1 MLVAAPTATGPTGD
15 LTIFSGIL
23 LQASL
28 FVMFAVMHEEAKR
41 LHVRGPLGV
50 LREALTFGMLFVLF
64 WVNIAVTLPGIYVAV
79 NLARFNGQYLG
90 YYYRQVFAIGHEHA
104 LVVLLAISLMMLVAL
119 MYRVKGIVGALAGL
133 TMTVGYV
140 VCTVANVLFIF
151 FLVPNGSTFISYM
164 SDGIALM
171 FVGVLLALVGIAF
184 SRGGPKRP
192 PADGEPSMPLSSGKK
207 LESAAQ

>member
-1 MLVAAPTATGPTGD
+1 
-15 LTIFSGIL
+15 
-23 LQASL
+23 
-28 FVMFAVMHEEAKR
+28 MFAAMYEEAKR

-50 LREALTFGMLFVLF
+50 LRESLTFGMLFVLF

-90 YYYRQVFAIGHEHA
+90 FYYRQVFAIGHEHA
-104 LVVLLAISLMMLVAL
+104 LVTLLAISLMMLVAL
-119 MYRVKGIVGALAGL
+119 MFRVKGIVGALAGL
-133 TMTVGYV
+133 TMTLGYV
-140 VCTVANVLFIF
+140 ICTVANLFFIF

-184 SRGGPKRP
+184 SRGGPKGVP
-192 PADGEPSMPLSSGKK
+192 DAGERSVPLPSGKP
-207 LESAAQ
+207 LESVG